1 MLNLRLIDAKSI
13 IINSPLDLILF
24 IPTKPITM
32 NEKSLFKSAIITLVI
47 VVAAVLS
54 YELYLRNQGI
64 TIDYDDGPPLWSN
77 NRAMVYEPSDKAIV
91 FIGSSRIK
99 YDLDQATWNGLTKI
113 HPIQLAIEGTCPRPV
128 LEDLAN
134 DPNFKGKVVVDVTE
148 GLFFSMAPP
157 NMEEAIK
164 NIKYFHDRTPAQR
177 ASFELNK
184 ILESQLVFLN
194 KDYFSL
200 NAQLDGLQ
208 IKSRPGVF
216 VMPLFPMN
224 FSRTTFERQEY
235 MNNGFLASQAEI
247 NQVKGNWVF
256 FAKMAMKAPPMPPQV
271 YDAIF
276 KSVIENINK
285 IKARGGEVM
294 FVRTPSSGDYL
305 KGENIGFPRDKF
317 WNRLLKETDCPGIHF
332 MDYPAMNHFECP
344 EFSHLKL
351 SDAKL
356 FTKAFFNELS
366 KQKGFTF
373 LQQTNKIN

>member
-1 MLNLRLIDAKSI
+1 
-13 IINSPLDLILF
+13 
-24 IPTKPITM
+24 M
-32 NEKSLFKSAIITLVI
+32 NEKSLFKSAMLTLVI
-47 VVAAVLS
+47 VLTVIIA
-54 YELYLRNQGI
+54 YELNLRSQSI
-64 TIDYDDGPPLWSN
+64 TIDYDDGPSLWSDK
-77 NRAMVYEPSDKAIV
+77 RAMVYEKSDKAIV

-99 YDLDQATWNGLTKI
+99 YDLDQATWRSLTKI
-113 HPIQLAIEGTCPRPV
+113 YPIQLAIEGTCPRPV

-157 NMEEAIK
+157 NIVEA
-164 NIKYFHDRTPAQR
+164 NNNTKYFHDRTPAQR
-177 ASFELNK
+177 AGFELNK
-184 ILESQLVFLN
+184 MLESQLVFLN

-208 IKSRPGVF
+208 LKSRPGVF
-216 VMPLFPMN
+216 MMPLFPMN

-235 MNNGFLASQAEI
+235 MNNAFLASEAEI

-256 FAKMAMKAPPMPPQV
+256 FAKMAMSAPPMPPQA

-276 KSVIENINK
+276 KSVKENINK

-305 KGENIGFPRDKF
+305 KGESMGFPRAKF
-317 WNRLLKETDCPGIHF
+317 WDRLLKETDCPGIHF
-332 MDYPAMNHFECP
+332 MDYPAMDHFDCP

-356 FTKAFFNELS
+356 FTISFFNELG
-366 KQKGFTF
+366 KQKGFTD
-373 LQQTNKIN
+373 LQSNNPQNN

>member
-1 MLNLRLIDAKSI
+1 
-13 IINSPLDLILF
+13 
-24 IPTKPITM
+24 M
-32 NEKSLFKSAIITLVI
+32 NEKSLLKSAVLTLVI
-47 VVAAVLS
+47 VVTVVLS
-54 YELYLRNQGI
+54 FEIYLRNEGI
-64 TIDYDDGPPLWSN
+64 VIDYDDGPPLWSN

-99 YDLDQATWNGLTKI
+99 YDLDQGTWNSLTKV

-184 ILESQLVFLN
+184 VLESQLVFLN
-194 KDYFSL
+194 KDYYSL
-200 NAQLDGLQ
+200 NAQLDGLEIQ
-208 IKSRPGVF
+208 SRPGVF

-224 FSRTTFERQEY
+224 FSRTTFARQEY
-235 MNNGFLASQAEI
+235 MNDAFLASPAEI

-256 FAKMAMKAPPMPPQV
+256 FGKLARSAPPTPPKV

-276 KSVIENINK
+276 KKVKENINK
-285 IKARGGEVM
+285 IKARGGEVV
-294 FVRTPSSGDYL
+294 FVRTPSSGDYF
-305 KGENIGFPRDKF
+305 KGESMGFPRDKF
-317 WNRLLKETDCPGIHF
+317 WERLLKETDCPGIHF
-332 MDYPAMNHFECP
+332 KDYAAMAHFECP

-351 SDAKL
+351 SDAIL
-356 FTKAFFNELS
+356 FTKSFFNELS
-366 KQKGFTF
+366 KQKGFTN
-373 LQQTNKIN
+373 LQSHNPTTN

>member
-1 MLNLRLIDAKSI
+1 MY
-13 IINSPLDLILF
+13 
-24 IPTKPITM
+24 
-32 NEKSLFKSAIITLVI
+32 EKSLLKSAVLTLVTVI
-47 VVAAVLS
+47 TAVLG

-64 TIDYDDGPPLWSN
+64 TIDYDDGQPLWSN
-77 NRAMVYEPSDKAIV
+77 NRAMVYEPSDKAII

-134 DPNFKGKVVVDVTE
+134 DPNFKGKLVIDVTE

-157 NMEEAIK
+157 NMEEATK
-164 NIKYFHDRTPAQR
+164 NIKHFHDRTPAQR

-200 NAQLDGLQ
+200 NAQLDALQ
-208 IKSRPGVF
+208 LKCRPGVF

-235 MNNGFLASQAEI
+235 MTDEFVANTAER

-256 FAKMAMKAPPMPPQV
+256 FAKMAHMGPPTLEKV

-276 KSVIENINK
+276 KSVKENINK
-285 IKARGGEVM
+285 IKARGGEVL

-317 WNRLLKETDCPGIHF
+317 WERLLKETSCPGIHF
-332 MDYPAMNHFECP
+332 MDYQAMNHFECP

-351 SDAKL
+351 SDAAL

-373 LQQTNKIN
+373 LQQTNKTN